1 MKIIIESKKAKD
13 LTKKEIDFMNNVRL
27 KTYGKGSSVDFK
39 KEDKKGEFIFVK
51 DKGKIMAFG
60 MMKPVKVKLNKK
72 EYSILGIGRG
82 ITVKQSKGWG
92 KILNAARIFELKRL
106 GKTGVAFTGKHNLEF
121 FRKVGYKIG
130 KDGIRKF
137 AYKNPKTGKL
147 EYDGDGDLV
156 YYEGKD
162 KFITKL
168 LNSKGLA
175 VTDTNFW

>member
-1 MKIIIESKKAKD
+1 
-13 LTKKEIDFMNNVRL
+13 MNQIRL
-27 KTYGKGSSVDFK
+27 KIYGKGSSVDFK
-39 KEDKKGEFIFVK
+39 NEDKKGEFIFVK

-60 MMKPVKVKLNKK
+60 MMKPVKVKFNGKN
-72 EYSILGIGRG
+72 YTILGIGRG
-82 ITVKQSKGWG
+82 ITVQQSKGWG
-92 KILNAARIFELKRL
+92 KVLNAARILELKRI

-121 FRKVGYKIG
+121 FRKVGYQIG

-156 YYEGKD
+156 YHEGKD

-168 LNSKGLA
+168 LKSDKPA
-175 VTDTNFW
+175 ITDTDFW